1 MTGAYFILEDSVL
14 LFKRIIMYGSPAG
27 LYRKYIVHWLVH
39 WLENGKNITLTAS
52 KPFFTEVPYCSV
64 ENKYL
69 LGLSGDFG
77 R

>member
-1 MTGAYFILEDSVL
+1 MALQQGCIASML
-14 LFKRIIMYGSPAG
+14 
-27 LYRKYIVHWLVH
+27 H

-77 R
+77 